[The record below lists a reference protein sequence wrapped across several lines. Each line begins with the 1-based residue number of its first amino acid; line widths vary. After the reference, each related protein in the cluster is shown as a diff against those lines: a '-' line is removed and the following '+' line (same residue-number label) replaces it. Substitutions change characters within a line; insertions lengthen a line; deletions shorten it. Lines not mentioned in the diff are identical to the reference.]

1 MIYFDILSSA
11 PIANGTSCLNHGNRF
26 CRYAKPASSNVESSF
41 YCFSAN
47 NSNAHFKAKT
57 GLLSFTRY
65 SNSQR
70 LPHSQNYTPVFEYDL
85 QRKSWRIASVALN
98 FSIALKFYRSL
109 SRLVSSVL
117 DFLVLAFGEW
127 SHSLSK
133 LRVLTRGFVLS
144 SQEFTVYS
152 TTPVVLR
159 GTQ

>member
-1 MIYFDILSSA
+1 M
-11 PIANGTSCLNHGNRF
+11 
-26 CRYAKPASSNVESSF
+26 
-41 YCFSAN
+41 
-47 NSNAHFKAKT
+47 
-57 GLLSFTRY
+57 
-65 SNSQR
+65 
-70 LPHSQNYTPVFEYDL
+70 
-85 QRKSWRIASVALN
+85 ALN